1 MSMPRWASWTPH
13 TDTATGTDVTDT
25 GSGIASWFRSG
36 LSAYVP
42 LRSVERTNEE
52 EAYISLS
59 HWDRFL
65 GFIACLV
72 GSALCFLFSFL
83 FVQPPI
89 LLARPHKF
97 ALAFTL
103 GSLLFM
109 IGFAVL
115 TGPVAHIQH
124 LMSPERR
131 PFSVAY
137 MTSMALTLYFALGAQ
152 KRLPTVLFAI
162 MQIGCLLTYLAN
174 YFPGGVTTLRY
185 AGTLIARGSTSILP
199 I

>member
-1 MSMPRWASWTPH
+1 MSMPRWASWTPR
-13 TDTATGTDVTDT
+13 TDTAAGTDVTDT

-109 IGFAVL
+109 IG
-115 TGPVAHIQH
+115 
-124 LMSPERR
+124 
-131 PFSVAY
+131 Y